1 MNLKIQKDRGQ
12 KVISTGPYSYVRH
25 PMYFGAMFFFLGTPL
40 LLGSW
45 WGLAFAFASILLLC
59 IRIPIEERVLR
70 DGLDGYDEYAARV
83 RYRLI
88 PLIW

>member
-1 MNLKIQKDRGQ
+1 M
-12 KVISTGPYSYVRH
+12 
-25 PMYFGAMFFFLGTPL
+25 
-40 LLGSW
+40 
-45 WGLAFAFASILLLC
+45 AFAVVGILLLC

-70 DGLDGYDEYAARV
+70 EGLDGYDEYAERV